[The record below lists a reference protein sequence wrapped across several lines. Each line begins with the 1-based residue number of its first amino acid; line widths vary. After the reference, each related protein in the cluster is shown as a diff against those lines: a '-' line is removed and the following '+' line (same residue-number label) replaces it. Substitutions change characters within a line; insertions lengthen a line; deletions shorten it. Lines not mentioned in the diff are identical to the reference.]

1 MATGSAGFSLVPSA
15 AIVRLILAVALAAGS
30 FLALYERYEGS
41 CMMPESYPALA
52 AFAVI
57 SSPFI
62 LGFVWTVS
70 EFVHLLNPRWSWT
83 LAISVGLTAYAATG
97 AGVWITDPR
106 TTLEDSPGADFRL
119 VMSIDW
125 SAGLLL
131 EAGAFSDYSCGY

>member
-1 MATGSAGFSLVPSA
+1 LLTAGA
-15 AIVRLILAVALAAGS
+15 

-52 AFAVI
+52 AFAAV

-62 LGFVWTVS
+62 FGFVWAVC
-70 EFVHLLNPRWSWT
+70 ELVRLLRPRSS
-83 LAISVGLTAYAATG
+83 LLFGICVGLIAYAAIA
-97 AGVWITDPR
+97 AGVWMADPR
-106 TTLEDSPGADFRL
+106 TALEDSPGADFRL
-119 VMSIDW
+119 VMSVDW

>member
-1 MATGSAGFSLVPSA
+1 MAIRGARSSLIPSA
-15 AIVRLILAVALAAGS
+15 AIVRLVLAVALTAGS

-52 AFAVI
+52 SFAVI

-62 LGFVWTVS
+62 FGFVWTVS
-70 EFVHLLNPRWSWT
+70 EFVHLLNPRWSWA
-83 LAISVGLTAYAATG
+83 LAISVGLIAYAAIG

-106 TTLEDSPGADFRL
+106 TALEDSPGADFRL
-119 VMSIDW
+119 VMSSDW